1 MERRDHALVNGD
13 PTHAGGSRGHVG
25 PSIGGHGGPTTT
37 SGGNGAPL
45 VGYGGFGG
53 SDAAQRLG
61 HPNFL
66 NKGETNL

>member
-1 MERRDHALVNGD
+1 MERRNHALVNGD
-13 PTHAGGSRGHVG
+13 PAQAEGSRGHG
-25 PSIGGHGGPTTT
+25 DPSIGGHGGPTT

-66 NKGETNL
+66 NKGERNL